1 MEEVD
6 GKKMKMTR
14 ADVQGNH
21 ISPPIRHHHS
31 TIESSYIGKEQQKN
45 RPTEL
50 EKFCMLKHFTEGY
63 ETKARSLKPH
73 FRGTACSFRGSDSI
87 LYSLNSELKRLNRLL
102 QIVKKSNES
111 TQTALYKT
119 SSK

>member
-14 ADVQGNH
+14 ADGGGNH

-50 EKFCMLKHFTEGY
+50 EILHTETFDRGLR
-63 ETKARSLKPH
+63 TKARSLKQH
-73 FRGTACSFRGSDSI
+73 FRGTACSFRGSYSI
-87 LYSLNSELKRLNRLL
+87 LLYSLNSELKRLNRRLH
-102 QIVKKSNES
+102 IVKQIK
-111 TQTALYKT
+111 
-119 SSK
+119 